1 MNQILL
7 MTFVGLGLYAEP
19 PAVGDKAKD
28 FQLSSLDGKSVRLSQ
43 MTAKGP
49 VVLVVLRGFPGYQ
62 CPLCNRQVKDFTS
75 HAAEFAG
82 ASVLMVYPGPAEGL
96 GDKAKE
102 FASDKDMPAGFTMVL
117 DPDYKFTQLYDLRW
131 DAPKET
137 AYPSTFLLDK
147 DGKIFFAKVSKS
159 HGGRTTAA
167 EIGEALKASARQ

>member
-1 MNQILL
+1 MSVCI
-7 MTFVGLGLYAEP
+7 GLYAEA

-28 FQLSSLDGKSVRLSQ
+28 FELTSLDGKPVRLSE

-62 CPLCNRQVKDFTS
+62 CPLCNRQVKEFTS
-75 HAAEFAG
+75 HASEFAG

-96 GDKAKE
+96 AGKANE
-102 FASDKDMPAGFTMVL
+102 FAADKDIPAGFTMVL
-117 DPDYKFTQLYDLRW
+117 DPDYKFTRLYDLRW

-137 AYPSTFLLDK
+137 AFPSTFLLDK
-147 DGKIFFAKVSKS
+147 DRKIFFAKISKT

-167 EIGEALKASARQ
+167 EIGEALRASAR